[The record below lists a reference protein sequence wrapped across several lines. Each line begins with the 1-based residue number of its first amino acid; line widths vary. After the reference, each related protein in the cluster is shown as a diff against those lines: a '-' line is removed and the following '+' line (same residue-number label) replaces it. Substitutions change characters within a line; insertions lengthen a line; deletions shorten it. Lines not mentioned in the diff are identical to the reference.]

1 MGLENEHPIIILNSS
16 ECFWPFG
23 LCRGRPAKEVE
34 EGREISGRIR
44 PSLKGGIFFAAC
56 LLFGS
61 IMRNAVEKMPL
72 DKQQVRVSTEG
83 FRVS

>member
-1 MGLENEHPIIILNSS
+1 MFLAFRPL
-16 ECFWPFG
+16 P
-23 LCRGRPAKEVE
+23 GRTAKEVE

-61 IMRNAVEKMPL
+61 VTRNAVEKMPL
-72 DKQQVRVSTEG
+72 GKQRVRVPTEG

>member
-1 MGLENEHPIIILNSS
+1 MFLAFRPL
-16 ECFWPFG
+16 P
-23 LCRGRPAKEVE
+23 GRPAKEVE

-61 IMRNAVEKMPL
+61 VTRNAVEKMPL
-72 DKQQVRVSTEG
+72 GKQRVRVPTEG